1 MVPVIPVDREDLDK
15 VGKLLDESLVVLRL
29 DEVVVPPWQVESL
42 GRGGGGEVHLGRGG
56 GAVPLHVP
64 GWTPVEGLEG
74 PGEDVL
80 GGVDD
85 GPGGA
90 ASREVLH
97 LVGEGG
103 GVLLLHV
110 VPGDGVQSVEG
121 SGQRVTLI
129 WRRGDRSRDAE
140 SWSPRSRTWW

>member
-1 MVPVIPVDREDLDK
+1 MIPVIPVDRVDLDK
-15 VGKLLDESLVVLRL
+15 VGKLLDESLVVLGL
-29 DEVVVPPWQVESL
+29 DEVVVPLGQVESL
-42 GRGGGGEVHLGRGG
+42 GWGGGGEVHLRRGR

-74 PGEDVL
+74 AGDDVL

-90 ASREVLH
+90 ARREVPH
-97 LVGEGG
+97 LGGQGG

-110 VPGDGVQSVEG
+110 VPGDGDKSGWWSEG
-121 SGQRVTLI
+121 YPDI
-129 WRRGDRSRDAE
+129 EKRRS
-140 SWSPRSRTWW
+140 